1 MEIKNIFIVGA
12 GNVGSHLAK
21 ALAKVVNIVGV
32 YSLNQCSAKELSD
45 ELNVPFF
52 SNISSI
58 PACDLVLVCVN
69 DNSVIEVVKQIPT
82 TLKTAYTS
90 GSIELSTLPDF
101 ENIGVFYPLQTFSKS
116 KELNLKEVP
125 FFIEGTNA
133 EFTNELIKLASLIS
147 SNVSISNSIERKKM
161 HLAAV
166 FVNNFSNHLAFLA
179 KEYLDENNLN
189 WEYLKPLMIETVN
202 KLSEVSPYEAQTGPS
217 RRNDTKVIESH
228 LTELSGTTKEI
239 YQMLSTSIVNTY
251 QKKNDKL

>member
-1 MEIKNIFIVGA
+1 MQLKNIFIIGA
-12 GNVGSHLAK
+12 GNVGSHLAV
-21 ALAKVVNIVGV
+21 ALAEVVNIVGV
-32 YSLNQCSAKELSD
+32 YSLNQNSAKELSK
-45 ELNVPFF
+45 ELNVPFV
-52 SNISSI
+52 SDTSSI

-69 DNSVIEVVKQIPT
+69 DNSVLEVVKQIPST
-82 TLKTAYTS
+82 FKIAYTS
-90 GSIELSTLPDF
+90 GSIELSSLPEI

-125 FFIEGTNA
+125 FFIEGSNE
-133 EFTNELIKLASLIS
+133 EFVSELIELASLIS
-147 SNVSISNSIERKKM
+147 LNVSKANSIERKKM

-202 KLSEVSPYEAQTGPS
+202 KLSEVSPYEGQTGPA

-228 LTELSGTTKEI
+228 LSELSGTTKEI
-239 YQMLSTSIVNTY
+239 YQVLSTSIINTY
-251 QKKNDKL
+251 QKKND

>member
-1 MEIKNIFIVGA
+1 MY
-12 GNVGSHLAK
+12 L
-21 ALAKVVNIVGV
+21 
-32 YSLNQCSAKELSD
+32 
-45 ELNVPFF
+45 FF

-69 DNSVIEVVKQIPT
+69 DNSVIEVVKQIPA

-166 FVNNFSNHLAFLA
+166 FVNNFSNHLTFLA